1 MKNNLLVYILLCLLN
16 LSWANARNK
25 QQEAEALIK
34 KSVEALYNNPK
45 QASYY
50 AAKVIECEHCHSKM
64 CIDYETDRKF
74 RYVSMALIMFIAIC
88 LLGSFT
94 VIEKSHN
101 YIPAVIALSLAM
113 AFTFFSDKVCLL
125 ITMKLF
131 GLSYIEY
138 IPMKKKEK
146 KK

>member
-1 MKNNLLVYILLCLLN
+1 MKNRIKCFKCGKIKDID
-16 LSWANARNK
+16 SKNASK
-25 QQEAEALIK
+25 V
-34 KSVEALYNNPK
+34 VE
-45 QASYY
+45 
-50 AAKVIECEHCHSKM
+50 CDHCHSKM

-74 RYVSMALIMFIAIC
+74 RYVSMGMIMLMALL

-94 VIEKSHN
+94 IIEKQHN
-101 YIPAVIALSLAM
+101 YIPAIVALSAAL

>member
-50 AAKVIECEHCHSKM
+50 AAKVIELFPEERQNDQKSRSNVLLQSG
-64 CIDYETDRKF
+64 RK
-74 RYVSMALIMFIAIC
+74 AIRQ
-88 LLGSFT
+88 F
-94 VIEKSHN
+94 
-101 YIPAVIALSLAM
+101 
-113 AFTFFSDKVCLL
+113 
-125 ITMKLF
+125 
-131 GLSYIEY
+131 
-138 IPMKKKEK
+138 
-146 KK
+146 

>member
-1 MKNNLLVYILLCLLN
+1 MKNRLKCFKCGKVKDIDHKN
-16 LSWANARNK
+16 
-25 QQEAEALIK
+25 
-34 KSVEALYNNPK
+34 
-45 QASYY
+45 

-74 RYVSMALIMFIAIC
+74 RYVSMAMIMFIAIC

-101 YIPAVIALSLAM
+101 YIPAIIALSLAM